1 MPTRETGFVLCIE
14 NRGAEDLDVRKVY
27 RVLPDKGAAATGY
40 VRVVDESGEDYL
52 YPSRFFV
59 PVEVPYKAKRA
70 WSSARRPA
78 KRRSSSN
85 KPLQRSGAR
94 VARSG
99 R

>member
-1 MPTRETGFVLCIE
+1 MPTRATGFVLCID

-27 RVLPDKGAAATGY
+27 RVLPDKTATATGY
-40 VRVVDESGEDYL
+40 VRVIDESGEDYL
-52 YPSRFFV
+52 YPASFFV
-59 PVEVPYKAKRA
+59 SVEVPHKAKRA
-70 WSSARRPA
+70 WTTASQSA

-85 KPLQRSGAR
+85 KPLQRAGAR

>member
-27 RVLPDKGAAATGY
+27 RVLPDRAAAATGY
-40 VRVVDESGEDYL
+40 VRVIDESGEDYL
-52 YPSRFFV
+52 YPASFFV

-70 WSSARRPA
+70 WPQAPRPG

-85 KPLQRSGAR
+85 KPPQRSGAR

-99 R
+99 H